1 MSPSAA
7 VPGIAAMALAVALA
21 AACVPGPAAPPPP
34 SGKAAPVALRPATG
48 SAVLVSGAERVK
60 GLPCLERNAIAAL
73 AGEYAFLPA
82 GSAEGAE
89 PLRVS
94 VWFTREPVVL
104 PADWAEPGC
113 KVKPTGFS
121 LAASPADSDGSS
133 YWSLDAGSHRL
144 FARVP
149 GGMAD
154 PCRFAKVLAERFSFF
169 YRYAE
174 RPEDVSFPATLEVGK

>member
-1 MSPSAA
+1 MRPSAA

-21 AACVPGPAAPPPP
+21 AACVPGAVAPPP
-34 SGKAAPVALRPATG
+34 SGKAAPVAIRPATG

-60 GLPCLERNAIAAL
+60 GLPCLERNAIDAL
-73 AGEYAFLPA
+73 AGEYAFLPT

-104 PADWAEPGC
+104 PADWAQPGC

-121 LAASPADSDGSS
+121 LSASPADSGGASF
-133 YWSLDAGSHRL
+133 WSLDAGSYRL

-149 GGMAD
+149 AGLAD

-174 RPEDVSFPATLEVGK
+174 RPEDVSFPATLELGR